1 MPKSYLTTR
10 AVTTKACIVLVAA
23 SSISLL
29 CSCNTTRPAADVD
42 GLTQVDQRRV
52 EARQAF
58 EAGERARVAG
68 KMDIAKAEY
77 RRATLLDP
85 TLAEAW
91 NNLGV
96 ALLDEGTYL
105 DAADAFR
112 RALNTAA
119 PEDPRPARNLGYTY
133 SQAGWAEEALK
144 HYETA
149 LDRSPNDLESLRGA
163 IRVTKELNLANAKA
177 LERVRQALL
186 LDRDDQWRAIY
197 FSEESRLK
205 ERLEADRQR
214 AIGRSR

>member
-1 MPKSYLTTR
+1 MPKSLFTTK
-10 AVTTKACIVLVAA
+10 AFTTKACVLLVAA
-23 SSISLL
+23 CSLTGL
-29 CSCNTTRPAADVD
+29 CSCNTTRPAADMD
-42 GLTQVDQRRV
+42 GLAQVDQRRV

-58 EAGERARVAG
+58 ESGEQARVAG
-68 KMDIAKAEY
+68 RMDVAKAEY

-96 ALLDEGTYL
+96 ALLDEGTFL

-112 RALNTAA
+112 RALNAAA

-133 SQAGWAEEALK
+133 AQAGWAEEALK

-149 LDRSPNDLESLRGA
+149 LERSPNDLESIRGA
-163 IRVTKELNLANAKA
+163 VRVTKELNLADTKA
-177 LERVRQALL
+177 LERVRRALL
-186 LDRDDQWRAIY
+186 LDRDEQWRSIY

-205 ERLEADRQR
+205 ERLEAERQQ